1 MCCTD
6 SHAVYAFSIT
16 CTCCANFSKI
26 SWGERVEFIQ
36 SDKVRSVK
44 SEFRKFSGCS
54 NTICHR
60 REHVNVTGKDKDL
73 SPLRMHVAK
82 GQVAPKWDPLHTA
95 YPNPTPGLG
104 LPFFLHVSP
113 VKCSGG
119 ERRQD
124 GGGSFNKTTQPKTS
138 WIFVPNLLIFRQ
150 RSGSL
155 DSIEWSGWSARP
167 LGLRV
172 GIPRAGHW
180 KECWSLFA
188 VELFNLI
195 AKRKALNGSK
205 SRWAHPDD

>member
-1 MCCTD
+1 MFKYHLPSKGTCKCNGQGQGPFTPAHACCQRPSGT
-6 SHAVYAFSIT
+6 
-16 CTCCANFSKI
+16 
-26 SWGERVEFIQ
+26 Q
-36 SDKVRSVK
+36 MRSLAY
-44 SEFRKFSGCS
+44 R
-54 NTICHR
+54 I
-60 REHVNVTGKDKDL
+60 
-73 SPLRMHVAK
+73 
-82 GQVAPKWDPLHTA
+82 PKLHTW
-95 YPNPTPGLG
+95 LG
-104 LPFFLHVSP
+104 VTFFLHVSP

-124 GGGSFNKTTQPKTS
+124 GGGGSFNETTQPKTS

-150 RSGSL
+150 RSGSV